1 MGHKLF
7 TGTACHVTVTAQGSE
22 RQHGRRMK
30 KKKEEEEEGGG
41 ARGGGGGGGNIFIK
55 TGDKP
60 FLALLFG
67 FCNFFLT

>member
-1 MGHKLF
+1 
-7 TGTACHVTVTAQGSE
+7 
-22 RQHGRRMK
+22 MK